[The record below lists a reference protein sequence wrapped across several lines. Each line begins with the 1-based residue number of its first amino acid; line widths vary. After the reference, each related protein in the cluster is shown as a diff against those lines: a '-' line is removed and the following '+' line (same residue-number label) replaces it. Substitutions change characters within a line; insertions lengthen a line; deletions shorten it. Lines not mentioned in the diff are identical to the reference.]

1 MSPHDLVDSTVRRHE
16 DRLLRV
22 ARRYTDCADDAHDA
36 YQRALEIFVRN
47 AGRLD
52 PEKAHHWLSVVV
64 RNEALAV
71 RRQRAE
77 LVGCDDAD
85 VFDLLDDGRHL
96 ASLEERTESSDES
109 ARAAEALRGL
119 KPHEATALWLQAQ
132 GLSYAEIADRQGW
145 SYTKVNRLVTE
156 GRRAFLRRFAGIESG
171 AECARWAPALSALA
185 DGEATAHQL
194 TDVRRHLRN
203 CAACRASLV
212 EIRRSQPQVA
222 AAAAPPAAS
231 GGLLSALAG
240 WVQDRATSLHGAA
253 ESASA
258 SKAAAVVASTAALAG
273 GGVAVERHAGE
284 RPGPPSPRPAPEQ
297 QQPPPAAVT
306 TVPDPGGAA
315 LPRVAP
321 AAAPAVETK
330 PARKD
335 APTAPAP
342 DASFAPEAAG
352 GSIPRRPSPPA
363 ATRPPAPPPPSGPFG
378 FEGD

>member
-77 LVGCDDAD
+77 LVGCDDAE
-85 VFDLLDDGRHL
+85 VFDLLEDGRHL
-96 ASLEERTESSDES
+96 ASLEERTEAGDDV

-119 KPHEATALWLQAQ
+119 KPHEATALWLQAH
-132 GLSYAEIADRQGW
+132 GLSYAEIAERQGW

-185 DGEATAHQL
+185 DGEATAPQL
-194 TDVRRHLRN
+194 ADLRGHLRN

-212 EIRRSQPQVA
+212 AIRRSQPQVA
-222 AAAAPPAAS
+222 AAAPVAAS

-240 WVQDRATSLHGAA
+240 WVQERATVLHGVA

-273 GGVAVERHAGE
+273 GGVAVERHARE
-284 RPGPPSPRPAPEQ
+284 RPTPPPVEPVVADQRPV
-297 QQPPPAAVT
+297 PAAVT

-315 LPRVAP
+315 LPRVAR
-321 AAAPAVETK
+321 APATQPK
-330 PARKD
+330 RARKD
-335 APTAPAP
+335 DPPDPAP
-342 DASFAPEAAG
+342 DASFAPELRRA
-352 GSIPRRPSPPA
+352 PRTAPPPPLSA
-363 ATRPPAPPPPSGPFG
+363 TPTRPPAPAPATGPFG

>member
-1 MSPHDLVDSTVRRHE
+1 MSPNELVDTTVRRHE

-52 PEKAHHWLSVVV
+52 PEKAHHWLSVVI

-85 VFDLLDDGRHL
+85 VFDALDDGRHL
-96 ASLEERTESSDES
+96 ASLEERTESGDEV

-145 SYTKVNRLVTE
+145 SYTKVNRLMTE

-185 DGEATAHQL
+185 DGEATAQQL
-194 TDVRRHLRN
+194 TEVRGHLRN
-203 CAACRASLV
+203 CAACRASLAEV
-212 EIRRSQPQVA
+212 RRARPQVA
-222 AAAAPPAAS
+222 AAAAPVAS

-240 WVQDRATSLHGAA
+240 WVQERASVLHGAA
-253 ESASA
+253 ESAST

-273 GGVAVERHAGE
+273 GGVAVQRHGGE
-284 RPGPPSPRPAPEQ
+284 RPARPA
-297 QQPPPAAVT
+297 PPPAAVAQQEPVKAAAT
-306 TVPDPGGAA
+306 AVPDPGGAT
-315 LPRVAP
+315 LPRVSRAP
-321 AAAPAVETK
+321 ARAAEPKLARKEDPPPAAPG
-330 PARKD
+330 
-335 APTAPAP
+335 
-342 DASFAPEAAG
+342 ASFAPEL
-352 GSIPRRPSPPA
+352 PDEP
-363 ATRPPAPPPPSGPFG
+363 RPPAPPPAAAPAPPPPPATGPFG
-378 FEGD
+378 FEDE